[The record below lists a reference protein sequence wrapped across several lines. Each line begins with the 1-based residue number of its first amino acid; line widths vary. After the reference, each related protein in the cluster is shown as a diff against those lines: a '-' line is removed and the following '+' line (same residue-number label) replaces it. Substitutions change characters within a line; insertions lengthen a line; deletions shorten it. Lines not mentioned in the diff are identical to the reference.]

1 MQKKNSCENVEKPD
15 GMLDSLRTQRKTWK
29 MLRDREEIEVK
40 IIHHIK
46 VCALF
51 SWPNKAFFFFL
62 SMYIL
67 H

>member
-1 MQKKNSCENVEKPD
+1 MQKKNSCENVEKLER
-15 GMLDSLRTQRKTWK
+15 MLDSLRTQRKTWK

-51 SWPNKAFFFFL
+51 AWPNKAFFFF
-62 SMYIL
+62 
-67 H
+67 